1 MTKKSKIQ
9 ESTIKSLED
18 KLNETLNTLADI
30 KRELKN
36 KTEENTELNI
46 KLEDF
51 KLAVEKYKKQLE
63 LSDEACRFLNKK
75 LNDKQSTLGTFLNSD
90 KQNNNNLEV
99 NTTKNIGNSYSD
111 INSQFNSLHL
121 NNRNNSNTLNY
132 GMNNINITN
141 SNQFLSNHRDLN
153 NNDNESVKP
162 YTNFTGKLKENL
174 TLKEEKNN
182 ILIKES
188 KDLQNNK
195 DFRIKNISTNQS
207 QSKESIINNK
217 YGGLSSTVKV
227 NNVPNQNQN
236 SNFNSFYNSSYSQS
250 KNNTNTNFYHDIH
263 QKTSY
268 TMNDEE
274 EEYPK
279 NSY

>member
-18 KLNETLNTLADI
+18 KLNETSNTLADI

-36 KTEENTELNI
+36 KTEENSELNI
-46 KLEDF
+46 KLEDL
-51 KLAVEKYKKQLE
+51 KIAVEKYKKQLE

-75 LNDKQSTLGTFLNSD
+75 LNDKQSTLGTFMNSD
-90 KQNNNNLEV
+90 KSCSNNLEL
-99 NTTKNIGNSYSD
+99 NTTKNIGNNYSEN
-111 INSQFNSLHL
+111 NSQFNSLHL
-121 NNRNNSNTLNY
+121 NNKINSNTLNY
-132 GMNNINITN
+132 GVNNSNFTN
-141 SNQFLSNHRDLN
+141 SNQFLVSNHKDLN

-195 DFRIKNISTNQS
+195 DFRMKNISTNQS

-227 NNVPNQNQN
+227 NNVSNQN
-236 SNFNSFYNSSYSQS
+236 SNFNSYYNSSYSQS